1 METTTER
8 TDTLSPKKV
17 KIMATKNDETQNNK
31 NAATADD
38 KEAAPKVE
46 LKDQLALAEH
56 EIIINGQPLHYT
68 STTGT
73 IVIKDE
79 AGKAKST
86 IFFIAYT
93 KRDVE
98 DAASRPLTFSFNGGP
113 GSSSIWLHLG
123 LLGPRRVH
131 SGDAGDLQPPP
142 YRLLD
147 NEFTLLNVS
156 DIVFIDPVS
165 TGYSRPAPGEESKQ
179 FHGLENDIESV
190 GDFIRLY
197 VTRYKR
203 WSSPKFLIGESYG
216 TTRAAGLSGYL
227 QNRHGMYMNGLMLI
241 SSILN
246 FQTARFNLG
255 NDMPHI
261 LFLPTYAATAHY
273 HGRVADEYKA
283 DLRAFLA
290 EVADFAATDYLL
302 ALMKGDRL
310 IGEERSQIVEK
321 LARYT
326 GLSPSYIESTN
337 LRIDIHRFCKELLRD
352 QRRTVGRID
361 SRFLG
366 IDRDASSQTVEHDPS
381 MSAIIGP
388 YAGAFNAYVADE
400 LAFES
405 DLPYEVMTSLYETWD
420 YSKHQNQ
427 YVNVA
432 ETMREAISKNPALKV
447 IVANGFY
454 DLATPYFA
462 TEYTFDHLELD
473 SSLRDNITMTY
484 YEAGHMMY
492 IHEESLAQLAED
504 LRGFVQPGSG
514 N

>member
-1 METTTER
+1 MSKHDEKPSDKTASTNGDSGE
-8 TDTLSPKKV
+8 
-17 KIMATKNDETQNNK
+17 ATKL
-31 NAATADD
+31 
-38 KEAAPKVE
+38 E
-46 LKDQLALAEH
+46 LQDQLSIADH
-56 EIIINGQPLHYT
+56 EILVHGRPLHYT

-73 IVIKDE
+73 FVIKDE

-98 DAASRPLTFSFNGGP
+98 DQSTRPITFSFNGGP
-113 GSSSIWLHLG
+113 GSSSVWLHLG
-123 LLGPRRVH
+123 LLGPRRID
-131 SGDAGDLQPPP
+131 SGDVGNMQPPP

-147 NEFTLLNVS
+147 NDHTLLDIS
-156 DIVFIDPVS
+156 DLVFIDPVS

-179 FHGLENDIESV
+179 FHGLENDITSV

-227 QNRHGMYMNGLMLI
+227 QNRHGLYLNGLMLV
-241 SSILN
+241 SAILN

-255 NDMPHI
+255 NDLPYI

-273 HGRVADEYKA
+273 HGQVAEEYRT
-283 DLRAFLA
+283 DLRGFLA
-290 EVADFAATDYLL
+290 EVVDFAANEYTL

-310 IGEERSQIVEK
+310 AGTERTQIVTK

-326 GLSPSYIESTN
+326 GLSTEYIESTN
-337 LRIDIHRFCKELLRD
+337 LRINIHRFCKELLRKE
-352 QRRTVGRID
+352 RRTVGRID
-361 SRFLG
+361 SRFQG
-366 IDRDASSQTVEHDPS
+366 IDRDASSQTFEHDPS

-388 YAGAFNAYVADE
+388 YAGAFNAYVAEE
-400 LAFES
+400 LAFAS

-432 ETMREAISKNPALKV
+432 ETMREAMSKNPALKV
-447 IVANGFY
+447 LVANGYY

-473 SSLRDNITMTY
+473 SGLRENITMTY

-492 IHEESLAQLAED
+492 IHDESLAQLATD
-504 LRGFVQPGSG
+504 LRDFVQR
-514 N
+514 

>member
-1 METTTER
+1 MANPTETQTK
-8 TDTLSPKKV
+8 TDTPV
-17 KIMATKNDETQNNK
+17 ANNNATPLQQAELVDKL
-31 NAATADD
+31 AAAD
-38 KEAAPKVE
+38 
-46 LKDQLALAEH
+46 H
-56 EIIINGQPLHYT
+56 EVVINGEVLNYST
-68 STTGT
+68 TTGT
-73 IVIKDE
+73 IVMKDE

-93 KRDVE
+93 KNNVAE
-98 DAASRPLTFSFNGGP
+98 VSQRPLTFSFNGGP
-113 GSSSIWLHLG
+113 GSSSVWLHMG
-123 LLGPRRVH
+123 LLGPRRVD
-131 SGDAGDLQPPP
+131 SGDVGNLQPPP

-147 NEFTLLNVS
+147 NEYTLLTVS
-156 DIVFIDPVS
+156 DLVFIDPVS
-165 TGYSRPAPGEESKQ
+165 TGYSRPAPGEEAKQ

-203 WSSPKFLIGESYG
+203 WSSPKYLIGESYG

-227 QNRHGMYMNGLMLI
+227 QNRHGMYLNGLMLV
-241 SSILN
+241 SAILN

-255 NDMPHI
+255 NDLPYL

-273 HGRVADEYKA
+273 HGKVSEADKA

-290 EVADFAATDYLL
+290 EVADFAAGEYTL

-310 IGEERSQIVEK
+310 AGDEREQIITK
-321 LARYT
+321 LMRYT
-326 GLSPSYIESTN
+326 GLTRAYIERTN
-337 LRIDIHRFCKELLRD
+337 LRINIHRFCKELLRD
-352 QRRTVGRID
+352 QQRTVGRID

-366 IDRDASSQTVEHDPS
+366 IDRDQVSDDTEHDPS
-381 MSAIIGP
+381 ITAIIGP
-388 YAGAFNAYVADE
+388 YSGAFNDYVRRE

-405 DLPYEVMTSLYETWD
+405 DLPYEIMTSLYQTWKYD
-420 YSKHQNQ
+420 KHQNQ

-432 ETMREAISKNPALKV
+432 ETLREALSKNPALRV
-447 IVANGFY
+447 IVANGYY

-473 SSLRDNITMTY
+473 AERRANITMHY

-492 IHEESLAQLAED
+492 VHPESLAQLAAD
-504 LRGFVQPGSG
+504 LRSFVQ
-514 N
+514 

>member
-1 METTTER
+1 MANQNDEKPSEKSTTATSETKAPSTVELQ
-8 TDTLSPKKV
+8 DTL
-17 KIMATKNDETQNNK
+17 
-31 NAATADD
+31 ATAD
-38 KEAAPKVE
+38 
-46 LKDQLALAEH
+46 H
-56 EIIINGQPLHYT
+56 EIVINGQPLHYR

-73 IVIKDE
+73 IVIKTED
-79 AGKAKST
+79 GKAKST

-93 KRDVE
+93 KLNVVDV
-98 DAASRPLTFSFNGGP
+98 SQRPLTFSFNGGP
-113 GSSSIWLHLG
+113 GSSSVWLHLG
-123 LLGPRRVH
+123 LLGPRRVD
-131 SGDAGDLQPPP
+131 SGDVGAMQPPP

-147 NEFTLLNVS
+147 NEFSLLDVS
-156 DIVFIDPVS
+156 DLVFIDPVS
-165 TGYSRPAPGEESKQ
+165 TGFSRPAPGEESKQ
-179 FHGLENDIESV
+179 FHGLENDINSV

-197 VTRYKR
+197 VTRYQR

-227 QNRHGMYMNGLMLI
+227 QNRHGLYLNGLMLI

-255 NDMPHI
+255 NDLPFV

-283 DLRAFLA
+283 DLGAFLA
-290 EVADFAATDYLL
+290 EVVDFAAGEYTL
-302 ALMKGDRL
+302 ALMKGDL
-310 IGEERSQIVEK
+310 LAGEERQQIVDK
-321 LARYT
+321 LTRYT
-326 GLSPSYIESTN
+326 GLSTQYIESTN

-361 SRFLG
+361 SRFQG
-366 IDRDASSQTVEHDPS
+366 IDRDNASQVPEHDPS

-400 LAFES
+400 LAFTS
-405 DLPYEVMTSLYETWD
+405 DLPYEVMTSLYQTWD

-432 ETMREAISKNPALKV
+432 ETLREAISKNPALKV
-447 IVANGFY
+447 LVANGYY

-473 SSLRDNITMTY
+473 PTLRGNIQMKY
-484 YEAGHMMY
+484 FEAGHMMY
-492 IHEESLAQLAED
+492 IHQPSLARLAED
-504 LRGFVQPGSG
+504 LRTFVGG
-514 N
+514 

>member
-1 METTTER
+1 
-8 TDTLSPKKV
+8 V
-17 KIMATKNDETQNNK
+17 ATKNDEIQNTK
-31 NAATADD
+31 SATTTGD
-38 KEAAPKVE
+38 KEATTKIE
-46 LKDQLALAEH
+46 LQDQLAIAEH
-56 EIIINGQPLHYT
+56 EIIVNGQPLHYR

-73 IVIKDE
+73 IVTKDE
-79 AGKAKST
+79 TGKAKST

-93 KRDVE
+93 KSDVD
-98 DAASRPLTFSFNGGP
+98 DASNRPITFSFNGGP

-131 SGDAGDLQPPP
+131 SGDAGALQLPP

-147 NEFTLLNVS
+147 NDFTLLDVS

-165 TGYSRPAPGEESKQ
+165 TGFSRPAPGEEKKQ

-203 WSSPKFLIGESYG
+203 WGSPKFLIGESYG

-255 NDMPHI
+255 NDLPYL

-273 HGRVADEYKA
+273 HGQVADEYKA
-283 DLRAFLA
+283 DLRAFLT
-290 EVADFAATDYLL
+290 EVREFAANEYLL
-302 ALMKGDRL
+302 ALMKGDQL
-310 IGEERSQIVEK
+310 VGEERTQIVEK

-326 GLSPSYIESTN
+326 GLSATYIESTN
-337 LRIDIHRFCKELLRD
+337 LRINIHRFCKELLRE

-361 SRFLG
+361 SRFIG
-366 IDRDASSQTVEHDPS
+366 IDRDASSESFEHDPS

-388 YAGAFNAYVADE
+388 YAGAFNAYIADE
-400 LAFES
+400 LTFES
-405 DLPYEVMTSLYETWD
+405 DLPYEVMTSLYESWD

-432 ETMREAISKNPALKV
+432 EAMRAAISKNPALKV
-447 IVANGFY
+447 LVANGYY

-473 SSLRDNITMTY
+473 PSLRANITMTY

-504 LRGFVQPGSG
+504 LREFVQRGAG
-514 N
+514 L